1 MGLKSRASLSQNKV
15 FNSMLMLRLQ
25 PQMIVKQKYQ
35 EATNSMEDNENH
47 ECTCGGACKEKFVK
61 VEKKNKDNNA

>member
-35 EATNSMEDNENH
+35 EATNSMEDNE
-47 ECTCGGACKEKFVK
+47 KPRMYLRRRL
-61 VEKKNKDNNA
+61 